1 MVITSNPK
9 QDAVSIL
16 ISDKADNRTRNT
28 ARDKEEKYIMT
39 KGSVLQEVIII
50 LIVLAPNNTV
60 SKYMS

>member
-28 ARDKEEKYIMT
+28 ARDKEEKYIKT
-39 KGSVLQEVIII
+39 KGPVLQEVIII

-60 SKYMS
+60 LKYMS